1 MRIIE
6 KLSHQ
11 EFSCQFPVFAFLCK
25 YCICPWVLRFNSGK
39 SRGWNTEL
47 SLVNRYFV
55 FTVLHFDLASLYATK
70 LHTCFF
76 RKYTEGR
83 DFYDLIWYFGK
94 RILPNFELLNNAIEQ
109 TEHEKINLNAD
120 NFNDF
125 IKEKLARV
133 DFAEV
138 KRDVEAFVKIRVNSN
153 Y

>member
-1 MRIIE
+1 MPQNCI
-6 KLSHQ
+6 
-11 EFSCQFPVFAFLCK
+11 PV
-25 YCICPWVLRFNSGK
+25 
-39 SRGWNTEL
+39 
-47 SLVNRYFV
+47 
-55 FTVLHFDLASLYATK
+55 
-70 LHTCFF
+70 FF

-133 DFAEV
+133 DFAKV
-138 KRDVEAFVKIRVNSN
+138 KRDVEAFVEDKSELKLLNKDLILKLS
-153 Y
+153 